1 MTPIV
6 QICKLHFVPNT
17 TIHCN
22 TQNHSIVCTK
32 SRIYLRF
39 AYICCPG
46 VLHLL
51 DICILIYWWCMLYI
65 WTMEVT
71 SSYPDE
77 CYISG
82 RLLHIWT
89 MEVTNLGNSY
99 ISGRWC
105 YMSWRLLHIWTI
117 EVTYLDD
124 CYISERSRLHI
135 WTTVTYLNDRGYI
148 SGRLLHIWTM
158 EVTHLDDRYISCRI
172 SWRLQIWTSHVAS
185 TNFSR
190 KMLLSAFQAPPCRE
204 IAPLRFR
211 PGYYSWAYDDVMTWK
226 HLIVCSGELTGG
238 A

>member
-6 QICKLHFVPNT
+6 QICKLYFVPNT

-46 VLHLL
+46 VLHMHTY
-51 DICILIYWWCMLYI
+51 ILMMY
-65 WTMEVT
+65 V
-71 SSYPDE
+71 
-77 CYISG
+77 
-82 RLLHIWT
+82 
-89 MEVTNLGNSY
+89 V
-99 ISGRWC
+99 
-105 YMSWRLLHIWTI
+105 
-117 EVTYLDD
+117 YLDD
-124 CYISERSRLHI
+124 GSYLKLSGWVLQI

-148 SGRLLHIWTM
+148 SGRLLHIWTIEVTYLDDCYISELSRLHIWTTVTYLNDRGHISGRLLHIWTM
-158 EVTHLDDRYISCRI
+158 EVTYLDDRYISCRI

-211 PGYYSWAYDDVMTWK
+211 PQAITHEHMMT
-226 HLIVCSGELTGG
+226 
-238 A
+238 